1 MALTDASAAAWSRA
15 AARRVTV
22 LGATG
27 SVGRTTLEL
36 VTEVRGREGGDAC
49 GVEALVAHRNVTE
62 LAALARKFRA
72 RSAVIADPALYAELK
87 SALSGSGIEAAGG
100 PQAVIEAALR
110 PADWVMAGIVGAAG
124 LAPTLAAARRGA
136 DVALANKEA
145 LVCAG
150 DLLTRAVRA
159 GGGALLPVDSEHN
172 AIFQVLDRALNHR
185 VEKLILTASGGPFRG
200 WSRERM
206 AGVTPE
212 MAAVHP
218 VWSMG
223 TKISVDSAT
232 LMNKGL
238 ELIEASCLFDVE
250 SARLEVLVHPQS
262 VVHSLVA
269 YVDGSVLA
277 QLAAPDMRVPIAH
290 ALAWPDRMATAAA
303 RLDLA
308 RLGAL
313 TFEAPDEAAF
323 PALALARR
331 ALEDSGAAPAVLNA
345 ANEVAVGRFLDRRI
359 GFLDIPRVVEQV
371 LDRHSDE
378 QTSSLGRLD
387 DLADRLEI
395 DRAARAQAERA
406 CDALAA
412 LELGTRSTW

>member
-1 MALTDASAAAWSRA
+1 MALTETPLSAWRRVAT
-15 AARRVTV
+15 RRVTV

-27 SVGRTTLEL
+27 SVGRSTLDL
-36 VTEVRGREGGDAC
+36 IAQVRRQEGADAC
-49 GVEALVAHRNVTE
+49 PIEALVAKRNV
-62 LAALARKFRA
+62 AALATLAREFRPA
-72 RSAVIADPALYAELK
+72 SAVIADERLRGDLEDALA
-87 SALSGSGIEAAGG
+87 GTGVEAAAG
-100 PQAVIEAALR
+100 PQAVVEAAQR

-150 DLLTRAVRA
+150 DLLIDAMRA

-172 AIFQVLDRALNHR
+172 AIFQVLDRELTHR
-185 VEKLILTASGGPFRG
+185 VDKLILTASGGPFRG

-206 AGVTPE
+206 HAVTPE
-212 MAAVHP
+212 MAAAHP

-223 TKISVDSAT
+223 AKISVDSAT

-238 ELIEASCLFDVE
+238 ELIEASCLFGVE

-262 VVHSLVA
+262 IVHSLVA

-277 QLAAPDMRVPIAH
+277 QLAAPDMRVPIAC
-290 ALAWPDRMATAAA
+290 ALAWPDRMATTAA

-313 TFEAPDEAAF
+313 TFEAPDEEAF
-323 PALALARR
+323 PALGLARR
-331 ALEDSGAAPAVLNA
+331 ALEMGGGTPAVLNA

-359 GFLDIPRVVEQV
+359 GFLDISRIVEEV
-371 LDRHSDE
+371 LERRSDARA
-378 QTSSLGRLD
+378 SSGPP
-387 DLADRLEI
+387 DLEDRLEI
-395 DRAARAQAERA
+395 DRAARVDAERA
-406 CDALAA
+406 SDALAV
-412 LELGTRSTW
+412 

>member
-1 MALTDASAAAWSRA
+1 MALTEPSASAWSRA

-27 SVGRTTLEL
+27 SVGRSTLEL
-36 VTEVRGREGGDAC
+36 VAEVRGREGRDAC
-49 GVEALVAHRNVTE
+49 AIEALVARRNVVA
-62 LAALARKFRA
+62 LAALARKFRV
-72 RSAVIADPALYAELK
+72 RLAVIAEPSHYAELK
-87 SALSGSGIEAAGG
+87 AALAGSGVEAAAG
-100 PQAVIEAALR
+100 PEAVIEAAQR
-110 PADWVMAGIVGAAG
+110 PADWVMAGVVGAAG

-150 DLLTRAVRA
+150 DLLVRAAAA

-172 AIFQVLDRALNHR
+172 AIFQVLDRTLAHR

-206 AGVTPE
+206 ASVTPE
-212 MAAVHP
+212 MAAAHP

-223 TKISVDSAT
+223 AKISVDSAT

-238 ELIEASCLFDVE
+238 ELIEASCLFGVE

-290 ALAWPDRMATAAA
+290 ALAWPDRMETTAA

-308 RLGAL
+308 ELGAL
-313 TFEAPDEAAF
+313 TFEAPDETAF
-323 PALALARR
+323 PALAMARR
-331 ALEDSGAAPAVLNA
+331 ALERGGAAPAVLNA
-345 ANEVAVGRFLDRRI
+345 ANEVAVGRFLDRQI

-371 LDRHSDE
+371 LERHSNE
-378 QTSSLGRLD
+378 QTSSKGRLD
-387 DLADRLEI
+387 DLEDRLAI
-395 DRAARAQAERA
+395 DHAARVEAERA
-406 CDALAA
+406 CDILSADGRAR
-412 LELGTRSTW
+412 GT

>member
-1 MALTDASAAAWSRA
+1 MALSEASTAAWSRA

-27 SVGRTTLEL
+27 SVGRSTLDL
-36 VTEVRGREGGDAC
+36 VAEVRAREGADAC
-49 GVEALVAHRNVTE
+49 AIEALVAHRNVAG
-62 LAALARKFRA
+62 LAALARTFRA
-72 RSAVIADPALYAELK
+72 RCAVIADPSLLGELK
-87 SALSGSGIEAAGG
+87 SALAGSGVEAAAG
-100 PQAVIEAALR
+100 PQAVIEAAMR
-110 PADWVMAGIVGAAG
+110 PADWVMAGVVGAAG

-150 DLLTRAVRA
+150 DLLTRAARA

-172 AIFQVLDRALNHR
+172 AIFQVLDLALVHR

-200 WSRERM
+200 WTRERM
-206 AGVTPE
+206 ADVTPE
-212 MAAVHP
+212 MAAAHP

-223 TKISVDSAT
+223 AKISVDSAT

-238 ELIEASCLFDVE
+238 ELIEASCLFGVE

-269 YVDGSVLA
+269 YIDGSVLA

-290 ALAWPDRMATAAA
+290 ALAWPDRIETSAA

-308 RLGAL
+308 ALGAL
-313 TFEAPDEAAF
+313 TFEEPDAAAF

-331 ALEDSGAAPAVLNA
+331 ALEAGGAAPAVLNA

-359 GFLDIPRVVEQV
+359 GFLDIPKVVEQV

-378 QTSSLGRLD
+378 QTSPLGRLD
-387 DLADRLEI
+387 DLEDRLEI

-406 CDALAA
+406 CDALATQG
-412 LELGTRSTW
+412 LGAGSAR

>member
-1 MALTDASAAAWSRA
+1 
-15 AARRVTV
+15 
-22 LGATG
+22 
-27 SVGRTTLEL
+27 
-36 VTEVRGREGGDAC
+36 
-49 GVEALVAHRNVTE
+49 VEALVARRNVVG
-62 LAALARKFRA
+62 LAAAARTFRA
-72 RSAVIADPALYAELK
+72 RCAVIADVDRYGELK
-87 SALSGSGIEAAGG
+87 AALAGTGIEVAAGPG
-100 PQAVIEAALR
+100 AVIEAALR
-110 PADWVMAGIVGAAG
+110 PADWVMAGVVGAAG

-150 DLLTRAVRA
+150 DLLTQAARA

-172 AIFQVLDRALNHR
+172 AIFQVLDRELPHR

-200 WSRERM
+200 WTREQM
-206 AGVTPE
+206 ASATPE
-212 MAAVHP
+212 MAAAHP

-223 TKISVDSAT
+223 RKISVDSAT

-238 ELIEASCLFDVE
+238 ELIEASCLFGVD
-250 SARLEVLVHPQS
+250 SARLDVLVHPQS

-290 ALAWPDRMATAAA
+290 ALAWPDRMETAAA
-303 RLDLA
+303 RLDLG

-313 TFEAPDEAAF
+313 TFEAPDLEAF

-331 ALEDSGAAPAVLNA
+331 ALEAGGGAPAVLNA
-345 ANEVAVGRFLDRRI
+345 ANEIAVGRFLDHRI

-371 LDRHSDE
+371 LERHFGERSP
-378 QTSSLGRLD
+378 SPGRLD
-387 DLADRLEI
+387 DLEDRLEF
-395 DRAARAQAERA
+395 DRAARAEAERA
-406 CDALAA
+406 SDAMSA
-412 LELGTRSTW
+412 RSPRRGEEQ